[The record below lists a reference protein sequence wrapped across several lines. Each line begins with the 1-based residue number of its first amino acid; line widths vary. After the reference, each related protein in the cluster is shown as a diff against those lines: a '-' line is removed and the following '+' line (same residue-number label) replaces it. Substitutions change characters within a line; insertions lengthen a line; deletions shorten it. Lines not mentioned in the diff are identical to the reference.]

1 MENNKNIHLLMI
13 LSCEFIFIY
22 TISVLYVHKIIVKLV
37 IYSTFIFILK
47 LINLSFILLCNHL

>member
-22 TISVLYVHKIIVKLV
+22 TISALYVHKIIVKLV
-37 IYSTFIFILK
+37 IYSTFILILK
-47 LINLSFILLCNHL
+47 LINLFFHIIL